1 MTTAAGA
8 TPLLEP
14 QDSPLLILIDGH
26 ALVHRAHHAMRDP
39 LTVQSTGEVVSGVYG
54 FLNMFLRAIEEWKP
68 THCIV
73 TFDVSAPTFRHE
85 AFKEYK
91 AHRPPT
97 PPELRD
103 QFGRVKQFMKALNV
117 PVFEMAGFEAD
128 DILGTLGAQAEAEH
142 LDTLI
147 LTGDSDILQ
156 LVSPSVRVLLDSGRQ
171 RANAYDIAGVQERYE
186 GLGPEYVAEIKAL
199 EGDKSDN
206 IPGVPR
212 VGRKTAIKLLTE
224 YGSIE
229 GIYQHIDEVK
239 PPGIQKS
246 MRENEELAL
255 HCKMLTTIRRDVP
268 VELDTDA
275 ARFGGFE
282 RSEVLALMRELEFFS
297 MVNRIPSGAEGEQ
310 LGMLDMRADERTPA
324 EYIVVDTEAALE
336 AMLSALETSEIV
348 AFDTETTSQTAMLAE
363 LVGLSF
369 SNEEGKGWYV
379 PVGHEEGQQL
389 ERDYVL
395 ERLRPML
402 ESGKAGLAADDKQIA
417 LAASDKK
424 SALAASDKRYALAAD
439 DKKYALAA
447 DDKKYALAAHNAN
460 YDMTVLAN
468 YGINVEG
475 IAFDTMI
482 AAHLCGRTRTS
493 IGLKPLALS
502 LLQEDMTPIEDLI
515 GRGRNQVT
523 MDKVEIA
530 KAANYAAADADMT
543 YRLVNVFEKEL
554 EENKLRVTFDT
565 LEMPLV
571 PVLVKMQRDGVAID
585 TGALAPMSIEMGEQ
599 IDAIRQSMYDTVG
612 HEFNINSPKQLG
624 DVLFNELYLP
634 PTRKTPSGGFTTNAA
649 ALDGLKEFLDSGNAE
664 GVDPKAYQVLDMV
677 LEYRQLSKLKSTY
690 VDALPTLVNP
700 NTGRIHTEFKQ
711 TGSDT
716 GRLSSTEPNMQNIP
730 VRTELGRQVRRAFV
744 AENAPEW
751 TLLAADYSQIELR
764 ILAHYSRDEGL
775 MAAFLNGED
784 IHAATA
790 ASVYGVAISDVDS
803 EMRRVAKIMNFG
815 VLYGLSPFGIRQ
827 QTGFSA
833 EEGKAFIDTY
843 FTNYPGIQGYIGIVK
858 EQVRERGY
866 VDTLMGR
873 RRRINE
879 VHSHNY
885 HTRAAG
891 ERMAVNMPIQGTA
904 SDIIK
909 IAMINIQQRMGANK
923 MRSKMILQV
932 HDELI
937 FEVPRAELG
946 QMQAIITELM
956 PSAVPPHVGFEV
968 PLEVEMKVGDN
979 WGDME

>member
-39 LTVQSTGEVVSGVYG
+39 LTVQGTGEVVSGVYG

-103 QFGRVKQFMKALNV
+103 QFGRVKQFMEAFNV

-128 DILGTLGAQAEAEH
+128 DILGTLGAQAEGEH

-147 LTGDSDILQ
+147 FTGDSDILQ

-171 RANAYDIAGVQERYE
+171 RANAYDIAKVKERYE

-229 GIYQHIDEVK
+229 GIYEHIDEVK
-239 PPGIQKS
+239 PQGIQRS

-268 VELDTDA
+268 VELNTDA

-282 RSEVLALMRELEFFS
+282 RGEVLALMRELEFFS
-297 MVNRIPSGAEGEQ
+297 MVNRIPSNGMGGAGGEQ
-310 LGMLDMRADERTPA
+310 LGMLDMPADERTPA
-324 EYIVVDTEAALE
+324 EYIVVDTEAALD

-348 AFDTETTSQTAMLAE
+348 ALDTETTSQTAMLAE

-402 ESGKAGLAADDKQIA
+402 ESGKAGLAT
-417 LAASDKK
+417 
-424 SALAASDKRYALAAD
+424 SDKRYALAASE
-439 DKKYALAA
+439 KR
-447 DDKKYALAAHNAN
+447 YALAAHNAN

-468 YGINVEG
+468 YGINVER

-502 LLQEDMTPIEDLI
+502 LLHEDMTPIEDLI
-515 GRGRNQVT
+515 GRGRNQIT

-530 KAANYAAADADMT
+530 KAADYAAADADMT
-543 YRLVNVFEKEL
+543 YRLVDVFEKEL
-554 EENKLRVTFDT
+554 EENNLRVTFDT

-585 TGALAPMSIEMGEQ
+585 TDALAPMSVEMGEQ

-612 HEFNINSPKQLG
+612 HEFNLNSPKQLG

-730 VRTELGRQVRRAFV
+730 VRTELGRRVRSAFV
-744 AENAPEW
+744 AENAPDW
-751 TLLAADYSQIELR
+751 TLLSADYSQIELR

-843 FTNYPGIQGYIGIVK
+843 FTNYPGIQGYIAGIK
-858 EQVRERGY
+858 EQVKQDGY
-866 VDTLMGR
+866 VETLMGR

-879 VHSHNY
+879 VHSSNF

-904 SDIIK
+904 ADIVK
-909 IAMINIQQRMGANK
+909 IAMINIQQRMGALG

-937 FEVPRAELG
+937 FEVPRDELG
-946 QMQAIITELM
+946 HMQAIITELM
-956 PSAVPPHVGFEV
+956 PTAVPPHVGFEV

>member
-103 QFGRVKQFMKALNV
+103 QFGRVKQFMEAFNV

-156 LVSPSVRVLLDSGRQ
+156 LVSPTVRVLLDSGRQ
-171 RANAYDIAGVQERYE
+171 RANAYDIAKVKERYD
-186 GLGPEYVAEIKAL
+186 GLGPEYVASIKAL

-212 VGRKTAIKLLTE
+212 VGKKTAIKLLSE

-229 GIYQHIDEVK
+229 GIYEHIDEVK

-282 RSEVLALMRELEFFS
+282 RGDVLALMRELEFFS
-297 MVNRIPSGAEGEQ
+297 MVNRIPSNGMGGAEGEQ
-310 LGMLDMRADERTPA
+310 LGMLDMPADERTPA

-336 AMLSALETSEIV
+336 AMISALEASEIV

-389 ERDYVL
+389 GRDYVL

-402 ESGKAGLAADDKQIA
+402 ESGKAG
-417 LAASDKK
+417 
-424 SALAASDKRYALAAD
+424 
-439 DKKYALAA
+439 LAA

-502 LLQEDMTPIEDLI
+502 LLHEDMTPIEDLI

-530 KAANYAAADADMT
+530 KAADYAAADADMT

-554 EENKLRVTFDT
+554 EENNLRITFDT

-585 TGALAPMSIEMGEQ
+585 TGALAPMSVQMGEQ
-599 IDAIRQSMYDTVG
+599 IDAIRQSMYDTMG
-612 HEFNINSPKQLG
+612 HEFNLNSTKQLG

-790 ASVYGVAISDVDS
+790 ASVYGVEIGDVDS

-843 FTNYPGIQGYIGIVK
+843 FTKYPGIQGYIEGIK
-858 EQVRERGY
+858 EQVKQDGY
-866 VDTLMGR
+866 VETLMGR

-879 VHSHNY
+879 VHSNNFHI
-885 HTRAAG
+885 RAAG

-904 SDIIK
+904 ADIIK
-909 IAMINIQQRMGANK
+909 IAMINIQQRMDANK

-937 FEVPRAELG
+937 FEVPRDELG

-968 PLEVEMKVGDN
+968 PLGVEMKVGDN

>member
-14 QDSPLLILIDGH
+14 QQTQLLILIDGH

-39 LTVQSTGEVVSGVYG
+39 LTVQSTGEIVSGVYG

-85 AFKEYK
+85 VFEEYK

-103 QFGRVKQFMKALNV
+103 QFGRVKQFMEAFNV

-128 DILGTLGAQAEAEH
+128 DILGTLGAQAEGEH

-268 VELDTDA
+268 VDLNTDA

-282 RSEVLALMRELEFFS
+282 RGEVLALMRELEFFS

-310 LGMLDMRADERTPA
+310 LGMLDMPADERTPA
-324 EYIVVDTEAALE
+324 EYVVVDTEATLD
-336 AMLSALETSEIV
+336 AMLSALEASEIV

-389 ERDYVL
+389 GREYVL

-402 ESGKAGLAADDKQIA
+402 ESGKAGLAA
-417 LAASDKK
+417 
-424 SALAASDKRYALAAD
+424 
-439 DKKYALAA
+439 
-447 DDKKYALAAHNAN
+447 HNAN
-460 YDMTVLAN
+460 YDMTVLGN

-502 LLQEDMTPIEDLI
+502 LLHEDMTPIEDLI

-543 YRLVNVFEKEL
+543 YRLVDVFEKEL
-554 EENKLRVTFDT
+554 EENNLRVTFDT

-585 TGALAPMSIEMGEQ
+585 TGALAPMSVQMGEQ
-599 IDAIRQSMYDTVG
+599 IDAIRQSMYDTMG
-612 HEFNINSPKQLG
+612 HEFNINSTKQLG

-790 ASVYGVAISDVDS
+790 ASVFGVAISDVDA

-843 FTNYPGIQGYIGIVK
+843 FTKYPGIQGYIEGIK
-858 EQVRERGY
+858 EQVKQDGY
-866 VDTLMGR
+866 VETLMGR

-879 VHSHNY
+879 VHSNNFHI
-885 HTRAAG
+885 RAAG

-904 SDIIK
+904 ADIIK
-909 IAMINIQQRMGANK
+909 IAMINIQQRMDANK

-937 FEVPRAELG
+937 FEVPRDELG

>member
-1 MTTAAGA
+1 MLTGRIVPQVNAMTTAAGA

-39 LTVQSTGEVVSGVYG
+39 LTVQGTGEVVSGVYG

-103 QFGRVKQFMKALNV
+103 QFGRVKQFMEAFNV

-128 DILGTLGAQAEAEH
+128 DILGTLGAQAEGEH

-171 RANAYDIAGVQERYE
+171 RANAYDIAKVKERYE

-212 VGRKTAIKLLTE
+212 VGRKTAIKLLSE

-229 GIYQHIDEVK
+229 GIYEHIDEVK

-268 VELDTDA
+268 VELNTDA

-297 MVNRIPSGAEGEQ
+297 MVNRIPSNGMGGAGGEQ
-310 LGMLDMRADERTPA
+310 LGMLDMTADERTPA
-324 EYIVVDTEAALE
+324 EYIVVDTEAALD
-336 AMLSALETSEIV
+336 AMLSALEASEVV

-369 SNEEGKGWYV
+369 SNEDGKGWYV

-395 ERLRPML
+395 ERLRPLM
-402 ESGKAGLAADDKQIA
+402 ESGKAGLAA
-417 LAASDKK
+417 
-424 SALAASDKRYALAAD
+424 
-439 DKKYALAA
+439 
-447 DDKKYALAAHNAN
+447 HNAN
-460 YDMTVLAN
+460 YDLTVLGN
-468 YGINVEG
+468 YGINVER

-502 LLQEDMTPIEDLI
+502 LLHEDMTPIEDLI
-515 GRGRNQVT
+515 GRGRNQIT

-530 KAANYAAADADMT
+530 KAADYAAADADMT
-543 YRLVNVFEKEL
+543 YRLIDVFEKEL
-554 EENKLRVTFDT
+554 EENNLRVTFDT

-612 HEFNINSPKQLG
+612 HEFNLNSPKQLG

-751 TLLAADYSQIELR
+751 TLLGADYSQIELR

-790 ASVYGVAISDVDS
+790 ASVYGVEINDVDS

-843 FTNYPGIQGYIGIVK
+843 FTNYPGIRGYIEGIK
-858 EQVRERGY
+858 EQVKMDGY
-866 VDTLMGR
+866 VETLMGR

-879 VHSHNY
+879 VHSSNF

-904 SDIIK
+904 ADIVK
-909 IAMINIQQRMGANK
+909 IAMINIQQRMGALG

-937 FEVPRAELG
+937 FEVPRDELG
-946 QMQAIITELM
+946 HMQAIITELM
-956 PSAVPPHVGFEV
+956 PTAVPPHVGFEV

>member
-14 QDSPLLILIDGH
+14 QQTQLLILIDGH

-103 QFGRVKQFMKALNV
+103 QFGRVKQFMEAFNV

-128 DILGTLGAQAEAEH
+128 DILGTLGSQAEAQH
-142 LDTLI
+142 LETLI

-212 VGRKTAIKLLTE
+212 VGRKTAIKLLSE

-229 GIYQHIDEVK
+229 GIYEHIDEVK

-268 VELDTDA
+268 VELDTNA

-297 MVNRIPSGAEGEQ
+297 MVNRIPSNGMSGAEGEQ
-310 LGMLDMRADERTPA
+310 LGMLDMTADERTPA
-324 EYIVVDTEAALE
+324 EYIVVDTEAALD
-336 AMLSALETSEIV
+336 AMLSALEASEIV

-389 ERDYVL
+389 GREYVL
-395 ERLRPML
+395 ERLRPLM
-402 ESGKAGLAADDKQIA
+402 ESGKAGLAA
-417 LAASDKK
+417 
-424 SALAASDKRYALAAD
+424 SDKR
-439 DKKYALAA
+439 
-447 DDKKYALAAHNAN
+447 YALAAHNAN

-502 LLQEDMTPIEDLI
+502 LLHEDMTPIEDLI
-515 GRGRNQVT
+515 GRGRNQIT

-530 KAANYAAADADMT
+530 KAADYAAADADMT

-554 EENKLRVTFDT
+554 EENNLRVTFDT

-751 TLLAADYSQIELR
+751 TLLGADYSQIELR

-790 ASVYGVAISDVDS
+790 ASVYGVEINDVDS

-843 FTNYPGIQGYIGIVK
+843 FTNYPGIRGYIEVIK
-858 EQVRERGY
+858 EQVKQDGY
-866 VDTLMGR
+866 VETLMGR

-879 VHSHNY
+879 VHSRNY

-904 SDIIK
+904 ADIVK
-909 IAMINIQQRMGANK
+909 IAMINIQQRMGALG

-937 FEVPRAELG
+937 FEVPRDELG

-956 PSAVPPHVGFEV
+956 PSAVPPDMGFVV

>member
-103 QFGRVKQFMKALNV
+103 QFGRVKQFMEAFNV

-128 DILGTLGAQAEAEH
+128 DILGTLGAQAEGEH

-282 RSEVLALMRELEFFS
+282 RGEVLALMRELEFFS
-297 MVNRIPSGAEGEQ
+297 MVNRIPSSGMGGAGGEQ
-310 LGMLDMRADERTPA
+310 LGMLDMTADERTPA
-324 EYIVVDTEAALE
+324 EYIVVDTEAALD
-336 AMLSALETSEIV
+336 AMLSALEASEIV

-389 ERDYVL
+389 GREDVL

-402 ESGKAGLAADDKQIA
+402 ESGKAG
-417 LAASDKK
+417 
-424 SALAASDKRYALAAD
+424 
-439 DKKYALAA
+439 
-447 DDKKYALAAHNAN
+447 LAAHNAN

-502 LLQEDMTPIEDLI
+502 LLHEDMTPIEDLI

-530 KAANYAAADADMT
+530 KAADYAAADADMT
-543 YRLVNVFEKEL
+543 YRLVDVFEKEL
-554 EENKLRVTFDT
+554 EENNLRVTFDT

-599 IDAIRQSMYDTVG
+599 IDAIRQSMYDTMG
-612 HEFNINSPKQLG
+612 HEFNLNSTKQLG

-677 LEYRQLSKLKSTY
+677 LEYRQLTKLKSTY

-764 ILAHYSRDEGL
+764 ILAHYSGDEGL

-790 ASVYGVAISDVDS
+790 ASVYGVEIGDVDS

-843 FTNYPGIQGYIGIVK
+843 FTKYPGIQGYIEGIK
-858 EQVRERGY
+858 EQVKQDGY
-866 VDTLMGR
+866 VETLMGR

-879 VHSHNY
+879 VHSNNFHI
-885 HTRAAG
+885 RAAG

-904 SDIIK
+904 ADIIK
-909 IAMINIQQRMGANK
+909 IAMINIQQRMDANK

-937 FEVPRAELG
+937 FEVPRDELG

-968 PLEVEMKVGDN
+968 PLGVEMKVGDN

>member
-39 LTVQSTGEVVSGVYG
+39 LTVQGTGEVVSGVYG

-103 QFGRVKQFMKALNV
+103 QFGRVKQFMEAFNV

-128 DILGTLGAQAEAEH
+128 DILGTLGAQAEGEH

-171 RANAYDIAGVQERYE
+171 RANAYDIAKVKERYD

-212 VGRKTAIKLLTE
+212 VGRKTAIKLLSE

-229 GIYQHIDEVK
+229 GIYEHIDEVK
-239 PPGIQKS
+239 PPGIQRS

-268 VELDTDA
+268 VELNTDA

-297 MVNRIPSGAEGEQ
+297 MVNRIPSNGMGGAGGEQ
-310 LGMLDMRADERTPA
+310 LGMLDMTADERTPA
-324 EYIVVDTEAALE
+324 EYIVVDTEAALD
-336 AMLSALETSEIV
+336 AMLSALEASEIV

-395 ERLRPML
+395 ERLRPLM
-402 ESGKAGLAADDKQIA
+402 ESGKAGLAA
-417 LAASDKK
+417 SDKRY
-424 SALAASDKRYALAAD
+424 ALAASDKRYALAAS
-439 DKKYALAA
+439 DKRYALAA
-447 DDKKYALAAHNAN
+447 SDKRYALAAHNAN

-468 YGINVEG
+468 YGINVER

-502 LLQEDMTPIEDLI
+502 LLHEDMTPIEDLI

-530 KAANYAAADADMT
+530 KAADYAAADADMT
-543 YRLVNVFEKEL
+543 YRLVDVFEKEL
-554 EENKLRVTFDT
+554 EENNLRVTFDT

-612 HEFNINSPKQLG
+612 HEFNLNSPKQLG

-744 AENAPEW
+744 AENAPDW
-751 TLLAADYSQIELR
+751 TLLGADYSQIELR

-790 ASVYGVAISDVDS
+790 ASVYGVEINDVDS

-843 FTNYPGIQGYIGIVK
+843 FTNYPGIQGYIAGIK
-858 EQVRERGY
+858 EQVKMDGY
-866 VDTLMGR
+866 VETLMGR

-879 VHSHNY
+879 VHSSNY

-904 SDIIK
+904 ADIVK

-937 FEVPRAELG
+937 FEVPRDELG

-956 PSAVPPHVGFEV
+956 PTAVPPHVGFEV